1 MQKTAQDLHHRSV
14 CENAPTTINRKKLS
28 KNRAIRSGPH
38 LNHQNQLRL
47 YHIHPI
53 VQRRRAAR
61 IKTKPTVTHACT
73 HELNPHDRD
82 CSFLQANNDGEEQIA
97 EGTHIPGQRRRQ
109 GRAFCWRCRAIGGG
123 CCGRGRRRRRRRV
136 EAAAASGHPEGD
148 DHRAAP
154 RPPTAAAPTAAAW
167 RRGRVLRVGWLVGV
181 LV

>member
-73 HELNPHDRD
+73 HQLNPHDRD

-123 CCGRGRRRRRRRV
+123 CCGRRRRRRRRRV
-136 EAAAASGHPEGD
+136 EAAAATGHPEGD
-148 DHRAAP
+148 DHRAAA
-154 RPPTAAAPTAAAW
+154 RAADG
-167 RRGRVLRVGWLVGV
+167 RRVEER
-181 LV
+181 

>member
-73 HELNPHDRD
+73 HQLNPHDRD

-109 GRAFCWRCRAIGGG
+109 GRALLLALPRD
-123 CCGRGRRRRRRRV
+123 RRRLLRLREA
-136 EAAAASGHPEGD
+136 EAAAEGRSG
-148 DHRAAP
+148 
-154 RPPTAAAPTAAAW
+154 
-167 RRGRVLRVGWLVGV
+167 GRVGTP
-181 LV
+181 